1 MKSRKYLPKAETIKN
16 KKYRRK
22 GSVLIFIV
30 VISAVGATV
39 LLGLVTFVA
48 SQDKNS
54 RRESA
59 KEQSFGV
66 AEEGI
71 YWYRWYLAHM
81 IEGKTAREVDEF
93 WTSGNPIG
101 VTIPYEVE
109 VRDPSGGALGKYKLE
124 ITPPPTGSSIIIA
137 KSTGWTYKQP
147 NVKRVIQV
155 RFRKPAW
162 CEYVVLGN
170 SDIRFGAGTEV
181 YGMIHSNGGVQ
192 FDGVAHHLVT
202 ALPEEYWSN
211 DNDVKGW
218 HDGVWTNNPPE
229 SERFLAGRQF
239 PVAEKSFNSVIANLN
254 LAKDYSQP
262 GEGGLYL
269 GQDKVDQEYCDWV
282 RVGNR
287 RVWTCWTENK
297 KVRGYHI
304 VFNPVSGEG
313 NDTMSISMVVDYGS
327 NSYKIEEETPAVIY
341 NIPENGLIF
350 VENNTWVEGQIDNEH
365 LTVVA
370 ADLTEAEG
378 EPEPPGHDKDIYIN
392 NDILYTNKDG
402 RDILGLLAQ
411 DNVTVGLYS
420 DDNLEIDAAVLA
432 RRGRVGRDYYN
443 DHEPA
448 YYKRDTIT
456 IFGAIVTNGRYGFSW
471 LDIAGN
477 WVSGYE
483 TRNIVFDNNLLYYPP
498 PFFPTGDKYQIDL
511 WEEL

>member
-1 MKSRKYLPKAETIKN
+1 MKNNTSN
-16 KKYRRK
+16 KSK

-30 VISAVGATV
+30 IIAAVGATV
-39 LLGLVTFVA
+39 LLGLTVFVA
-48 SQDKNS
+48 SQDKDS
-54 RRESA
+54 RRTA
-59 KEQSFGV
+59 AQEQSFGA

-101 VTIPYEVE
+101 VAEPYEVE
-109 VRDPSGGALGKYKLE
+109 VKDPSGGAIGKYQLE

-137 KSTGWTYKQP
+137 KSTGWTYKYP

-170 SDIRFGAGTEV
+170 SDIRFGVGTEV

-202 ALPEEYWSN
+202 ALPETYYSS

-218 HDGVWTNNPPE
+218 HDGIWTNNPPE
-229 SERFLAGRQF
+229 SERFLAGKKY
-239 PVAEKSFNSVIANLN
+239 PAPEKSFNSVIANLN
-254 LAKDYSQP
+254 LAKDYSDP
-262 GEGGLYL
+262 EEGGLYL

-282 RVGNR
+282 THGKKK
-287 RVWTCWTENK
+287 VWECQTVNK
-297 KVRGYHI
+297 KVNGYHI
-304 VFNPVSGEG
+304 IFNPVSGEG
-313 NDTMSISMVVDYGS
+313 NDTMSVSMVITYGF
-327 NSYKIEEETPAVIY
+327 NTYKIEEETPAVTY
-341 NIPENGLIF
+341 DVPDNGLIF
-350 VENNTWVEGQIDNEH
+350 VENHVWVEGTINDEH

-370 ADLTEAEG
+370 ADLMEEVPG
-378 EPEPPGHDKDIYIN
+378 DPEPPGHDKDIYITS
-392 NDILYTNKDG
+392 DILYTNKDG

-420 DDNLEIDAAVLA
+420 ENNLEIDAALLA
-432 RRGRVGRDYYN
+432 RRGRVGRDYYSN
-443 DHEPA
+443 HDPT
-448 YYKRDTIT
+448 YYKRNTIT
-456 IFGAIVTNGRYGFSW
+456 VYGALVTNERYGFSW
-471 LDIAGN
+471 IDSGGH
-477 WVSGYE
+477 WVSGYDN
-483 TRNIVFDNNLLYYPP
+483 RNIIFDNNLLYYPP

>member
-1 MKSRKYLPKAETIKN
+1 MKN
-16 KKYRRK
+16 KINNNQ
-22 GSVLIFIV
+22 GSVLIFII
-30 VISAVGATV
+30 VIAAIGATI
-39 LLGLVTFVA
+39 LLGLSIFVS

-54 RRESA
+54 RRVKAE
-59 KEQSFGV
+59 EQAFGA

-101 VTIPYEVE
+101 VAEPYEVE
-109 VRDPSGGALGKYKLE
+109 VKDPSGGALGKYKLE
-124 ITPPPTGSSIIIA
+124 ITLPPTGSTIITA
-137 KSTGWTYKQP
+137 KSTGWTNKQP

-162 CEYVVLGN
+162 CEYVVLSE

-181 YGMIHSNGGVQ
+181 YGMVHSNGGVQ

-202 ALPEEYWSN
+202 AFPKQYWSD

-218 HDGVWTNNPPE
+218 HPGVWTNNPPE
-229 SERFLAGRQF
+229 SERFLAGTKF
-239 PVAEKSFNSVIANLN
+239 PAAEKNFNSVIANLN

-282 RVGNR
+282 QRGRR
-287 RVWTCWTENK
+287 RVWECWTENK

-304 VFNPVSGEG
+304 IFNPVAGEG
-313 NDTMSISMVVDYGS
+313 NDTISVSMVTEYGF
-327 NSYKIEEETPAVIY
+327 NSYKIEEETPAVTY
-341 NIPENGLIF
+341 DVPDNGLVF
-350 VENNTWVEGQIDNEH
+350 VENHVWVEGTINNEH
-365 LTVVA
+365 LTIVA
-370 ADLTEAEG
+370 ADLTEAPG
-378 EPEPPGHDKDIYIN
+378 DPEPPGHDKDIYIN
-392 NDILYTNKDG
+392 NDMLYTNKDG

-420 DDNLEIDAAVLA
+420 ENNLEIDAAVLA

-443 DHEPA
+443 SNEPT
-448 YYKRDTIT
+448 YYKRSTIT
-456 IFGAIVTNGRYGFSW
+456 VFGAIITNGRYGFSW
-471 LDIAGN
+471 VNNSGQ
-477 WVSGYE
+477 WVSGYQ
-483 TRNIVFDNNLLYYPP
+483 TRNITFDNNLLYYPP